1 MWIVGR
7 IVISLKKARA
17 LQMNLRFYGA
27 FRTVNSIER
36 SQENRWV
43 NCYLDAI
50 MGKFSIK
57 IMCQIKKLFRLPSLQ
72 AISLRGYSGYQVVN
86 IWALKKKARQKVE
99 RSQKELHRW
108 KWDDFL
114 WVCPFWAEGVSSQT
128 HKKGMI
134 FKSNAQESVKK
145 FYFFE
150 LWPHQRE
157 Y

>member
-1 MWIVGR
+1 
-7 IVISLKKARA
+7 
-17 LQMNLRFYGA
+17 MNLRFYGA

-72 AISLRGYSGYQVVN
+72 AISQRGYWVPSGQYLG
-86 IWALKKKARQKVE
+86 IEKKARQKVE

-108 KWDDFL
+108 K
-114 WVCPFWAEGVSSQT
+114 
-128 HKKGMI
+128 
-134 FKSNAQESVKK
+134 
-145 FYFFE
+145 
-150 LWPHQRE
+150 
-157 Y
+157 